1 MFSGLKFMLR
11 SRFSYALSG
20 RVAGGRNFRVRT
32 LGSAL

>member
-20 RVAGGRNFRVRT
+20 RVAGGAEFP
-32 LGSAL
+32 G